1 MTHHLHFALSL
12 RTKNAN
18 NIFLLVDMTTI
29 KKIINYVNNNFL
41 FDSTKRERRQVLTVL
56 IISILLLTGNIIYS
70 SAHDINNLMSDS
82 TIAYLRKTANSEV
95 KTDTLNRLDRFII
108 NRYKN
113 LQLFSFDPNTADE
126 DTLEQLGLTHKQ
138 ITTLINFRLKGGTFT
153 CKEDFRKL
161 YGIRYRQ
168 FQLLRPFIN
177 LPEKDSV
184 KHRTLA
190 SNNNKLKSN
199 KKQDKTTN
207 KKPKDDSTRFFSFDP
222 NFVSEEDMY
231 RLGFYTK
238 QIESFVKMRNEG
250 KKFYVKQD
258 FANLYFVDD
267 KKYKQLEPYINID
280 LIKLLGHEAYNLNTV
295 TTEEL
300 VSKIGFAD
308 KDALKIISMRTALGG
323 FYSVYQLRDCGID
336 FNLAKKYS
344 KYIFVAPSFKIK
356 KININ
361 DISDNDLKAHPL
373 FNAKQAEVVIKYRNE
388 KGRLMHIEDLRSLN
402 RFDKNEL
409 KKIERYFSF
418 K

>member
-138 ITTLINFRLKGGTFT
+138 ITTLINFRLKGGNFT

-190 SNNNKLKSN
+190 SNN
-199 KKQDKTTN
+199 N

-323 FYSVYQLRDCGID
+323 FYSVYQLSDCGID